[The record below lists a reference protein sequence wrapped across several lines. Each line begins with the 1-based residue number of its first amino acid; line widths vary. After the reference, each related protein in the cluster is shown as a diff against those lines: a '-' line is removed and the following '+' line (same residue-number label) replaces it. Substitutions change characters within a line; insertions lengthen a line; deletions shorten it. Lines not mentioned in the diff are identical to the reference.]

1 MPTVEEIL
9 AYFGTYTPGVDGAV
23 SSFKFEY
30 LTSLGFA
37 AIVIF
42 LGHAIVKR
50 SALLR
55 KFAIPAPVVSG
66 LLFSIVIA
74 ILKGSGLIAISFNVS
89 TIQDLCQNI
98 FFMCVG
104 FGFSWKLIRHAGG
117 KLCLKIAIAACLL
130 ITLQDVL
137 GVLVGQLIG
146 LNPFLALQCSS
157 SAMSGGVGTAAS
169 FGPIFI
175 EKMGAPESA
184 TAVGVTAGTLGNVMG
199 SLIGGPV
206 AAFLISRHGLKS
218 DPNDKPESAVDG
230 KINELSNSRMVS
242 MFGMVLLLCALGMP
256 IYCILDNIPMI
267 EMPKF
272 IGCLFAG
279 AIARKVMEALNIK
292 FYTPEVDAIEH
303 VRPGLRCGC
312 HGGRQLRL
320 GLRLRTQRRGQR
332 EGGHGSVWL
341 AQCGLGALP
350 LLRRDYRRH
359 LQPDFPLFV
368 RKHLCSLNISLFLQ
382 PLRGAAFAA
391 PRSGFCG
398 FFRL

>member
-66 LLFSIVIA
+66 LLFSIVVA

-157 SAMSGGVGTAAS
+157 SAMSGGCLLYTS
-169 FGPIFI
+169 PS
-175 EKMGAPESA
+175 PRDA
-184 TAVGVTAGTLGNVMG
+184 TL
-199 SLIGGPV
+199 
-206 AAFLISRHGLKS
+206 
-218 DPNDKPESAVDG
+218 
-230 KINELSNSRMVS
+230 SRMPS
-242 MFGMVLLLCALGMP
+242 SA
-256 IYCILDNIPMI
+256 
-267 EMPKF
+267 
-272 IGCLFAG
+272 
-279 AIARKVMEALNIK
+279 
-292 FYTPEVDAIEH
+292 
-303 VRPGLRCGC
+303 
-312 HGGRQLRL
+312 
-320 GLRLRTQRRGQR
+320 
-332 EGGHGSVWL
+332 
-341 AQCGLGALP
+341 
-350 LLRRDYRRH
+350 
-359 LQPDFPLFV
+359 
-368 RKHLCSLNISLFLQ
+368 
-382 PLRGAAFAA
+382 
-391 PRSGFCG
+391 
-398 FFRL
+398 